1 MGIYSWLTDIGVL
14 DHPFCSTKLTLRT
27 KVWPRCGARLRKLEL
42 MVSHR
47 FCWVENLELEVVNL
61 EAAREQGFLQVDGEV
76 VGNQLGTTVVHCA
89 MNIMTEI

>member
-1 MGIYSWLTDIGVL
+1 
-14 DHPFCSTKLTLRT
+14 
-27 KVWPRCGARLRKLEL
+27 

-61 EAAREQGFLQVDGEV
+61 EAAREQGGFLQVDGEV